1 MKTMTDEQLLKLFG
15 TEKESNTKIL
25 RDRYV
30 SSRDTFVYDY
40 IEERLAYTDF
50 VKLKITISLLEK
62 ALFKTLEP
70 VDIIGAI
77 ETEIKTEYEEKV
89 PIDIEN
95 VIQRKIN
102 NVVIDNQEVIDDV
115 ARQEIDNILVILNA
129 IFDVIDGH
137 SEDLEDIKSINEY
150 IKNEVKDLIIDIDDL
165 NNELN
170 NTKND
175 LNNTIN
181 ELNNTKTDLNNTIND
196 LNNTKID
203 LNNTIDDLNRTKTEL
218 ENVKKQKNI
227 DTTEFTK
234 TLQQYQKKLIEYDKA
249 NKDIHSLLV
258 KYKEANEKLAKD
270 NSLHV
275 REINR
280 IKNNNRQRNSCW
292 NTCDDGLTNWTR
304 NVMYG
309 KCC

>member
-77 ETEIKTEYEEKV
+77 EAEIKTEYEEKL
-89 PIDIEN
+89 PINIEN

-102 NVVIDNQEVIDDV
+102 NVVLGNQEVIDDV

-150 IKNEVKDLIIDIDDL
+150 IKNEVKDLIIDIDNL

-170 NTKND
+170 NTKN
-175 LNNTIN
+175 
-181 ELNNTKTDLNNTIND
+181 DLNNTIND

-203 LNNTIDDLNRTKTEL
+203 LNNTIDNLNRTKTEL

-249 NKDIHSLLV
+249 NKEIHSLLV

-280 IKNNNRQRNSCW
+280 IKNNNRQRNNCW

-304 NVMYG
+304 NVVYG

>member
-77 ETEIKTEYEEKV
+77 ETEIKTEYEEKL

-102 NVVIDNQEVIDDV
+102 NVVIDNQKVIDDV

-181 ELNNTKTDLNNTIND
+181 D

-249 NKDIHSLLV
+249 NKEIHSLLV

-270 NSLHV
+270 NSSYV
-275 REINR
+275 NKINR
-280 IKNNNRQRNSCW
+280 MNNNNRQRQRNNNSCW

>member
-102 NVVIDNQEVIDDV
+102 NVVIDNQDVIDDV

-150 IKNEVKDLIIDIDDL
+150 IKNDVRDLISDL
-165 NNELN
+165 DNLNSELN
-170 NTKND
+170 NTKN
-175 LNNTIN
+175 
-181 ELNNTKTDLNNTIND
+181 DLNNTIND

-249 NKDIHSLLV
+249 NKEIHSLLV

-270 NSLHV
+270 NSSYV
-275 REINR
+275 NKINR
-280 IKNNNRQRNSCW
+280 MNNKQRQRNNSSCW

>member
-62 ALFKTLEP
+62 SLFKTLEP

-77 ETEIKTEYEEKV
+77 ETEIKTEYEEKI

-150 IKNEVKDLIIDIDDL
+150 IKTEVKDLIIDIDDL

-170 NTKND
+170 NTKN
-175 LNNTIN
+175 
-181 ELNNTKTDLNNTIND
+181 DLNNTIND

-249 NKDIHSLLV
+249 NKEIHSLLV

-270 NSLHV
+270 NSSYV
-275 REINR
+275 NKINR
-280 IKNNNRQRNSCW
+280 MNNNNKQRQRNSCW